1 MSVLVELATSPSRLR
16 RRTTDLSELA
26 RGDRKATSAG
36 HNNNNS
42 IEVPEYIVDPETK
55 ITYLKGKFLGKGG
68 FARVHELTDLTTNR
82 VYAGKIIPRSRLNRP
97 YQKEKILREIDLH
110 RPLVNKNV
118 VRLHGFFGDSENIY
132 IILEYCP
139 RKSLVHLL
147 KQRGQLTESEVRHFM
162 RQLAEGVQYTHGQG
176 VVHRDLKLGNMLL
189 AEDLRLKIADFGLAT
204 RLTSEVTKKYAVC
217 GTPNYIAP
225 EVLKMQGHGFAADVW
240 AMGCIMY
247 AMLVGY
253 PPFETSTLSETYQRI
268 MRNAYTIPPSLSEP
282 AQQLIAAML
291 HPDPESR
298 PSVVQVLQHP
308 FFADVSVPDHL
319 VTRTVARLSPT
330 EECDGA
336 HSQETLKVTALVSK
350 LQVQPQQKK
359 PYTLDSSN
367 HKPQAKPADTAP
379 ASKAEPTPTKT
390 MHGGLMMT
398 LSRVL
403 CPEKRSRTKS
413 SPTLVLHKLLLAC
426 LEDTPSYA
434 TENPVALPGVTVP
447 FVTKWI
453 DYSNKYGFGFQLSDH
468 SVGVLFNDTTRFGL
482 SADRTRIEYHD
493 TSGKLTVHDASALP
507 TFLQE
512 RYSLLKYFAHYMDEN
527 LTEGGDV
534 VQPADAAK
542 KKKCIP
548 FMKRWVR
555 TAHAIVMQLS
565 CTTLQVNFFKDHT
578 KLVINADRHQ
588 RPVLLYIDEERRA
601 AAYALADVARD
612 GCDDS
617 LRGRLQFALSALGE
631 FVEVELKEGA

>member
-16 RRTTDLSELA
+16 RRTTDLSELST
-26 RGDRKATSAG
+26 GRKASS
-36 HNNNNS
+36 NNNNNT
-42 IEVPEYIVDPETK
+42 IEVPEYIVDPGTK

-118 VRLHGFFGDSENIY
+118 VRLHDFFGDSDNIY

-147 KQRGQLTESEVRHFM
+147 KQRGQLTESEVRHLM
-162 RQLAEGVQYTHGQG
+162 RQLAEGVQYTHSQG

-204 RLTSEVTKKYAVC
+204 RLSSEVSKKYAVC

-268 MRNAYTIPPSLSEP
+268 MRNAYILPSAISES
-282 AQQLIAAML
+282 ARSLITAML

-298 PSVVQVLQHP
+298 PTVAQVLQHE
-308 FFADVSVPDHL
+308 FFSQEAPETVLADHSPVK
-319 VTRTVARLSPT
+319 TATARLSPT
-330 EECDGA
+330 EVCSADLA
-336 HSQETLKVTALVSK
+336 QETEKVTALVSK
-350 LQVQPQQKK
+350 LQVQPQKR
-359 PYTLDSSN
+359 PSPAHSN
-367 HKPQAKPADTAP
+367 NKPQAKPPDPTP
-379 ASKAEPTPTKT
+379 MSKAEPTPTKSV
-390 MHGGLMMT
+390 HSGIMMT

-403 CPEKRSRTKS
+403 CPEKRSSSKS
-413 SPTLVLHKLLLAC
+413 SPTLVLHKLLLGC

-434 TENPVALPGVTVP
+434 TRNPVPLQGVTVP

-453 DYSNKYGFGFQLSDH
+453 DYSNKYGFGFQLSDN
-468 SVGVLFNDTTRFGL
+468 SVGALFNDTTRMGL

-493 TSGKLTVHDASALP
+493 TSGKMTVHTASAIP
-507 TFLQE
+507 GFLQE
-512 RYSLLKYFAHYMDEN
+512 RMGVIKYFANYMEEN

-534 VQPADAAK
+534 LKPADAR
-542 KKKCIP
+542 KKKCLP
-548 FMKRWVR
+548 YMKRWVR
-555 TAHAIVMQLS
+555 TEHAVVMQLS
-565 CTTLQVNFFKDHT
+565 CNTLQV
-578 KLVINADRHQ
+578 
-588 RPVLLYIDEERRA
+588 
-601 AAYALADVARD
+601 
-612 GCDDS
+612 S
-617 LRGRLQFALSALGE
+617 
-631 FVEVELKEGA
+631 

>member
-1 MSVLVELATSPSRLR
+1 Q
-16 RRTTDLSELA
+16 
-26 RGDRKATSAG
+26 
-36 HNNNNS
+36 
-42 IEVPEYIVDPETK
+42 
-55 ITYLKGKFLGKGG
+55 GG

-97 YQKEKILREIDLH
+97 YQKEKVSGAIYLMRGAHMLH
-110 RPLVNKNV
+110 DGRDSSAYFKNKTVLVVLASVCVPLQ
-118 VRLHGFFGDSENIY
+118 
-132 IILEYCP
+132 
-139 RKSLVHLL
+139 SLVHLL

-319 VTRTVARLSPT
+319 SPTHVLSLSRSPDESPSRKREKARRKPPRLSAVIRIRAGGRKSVPPR
-330 EECDGA
+330 ESERRA
-336 HSQETLKVTALVSK
+336 
-350 LQVQPQQKK
+350 
-359 PYTLDSSN
+359 
-367 HKPQAKPADTAP
+367 PQARRPSA
-379 ASKAEPTPTKT
+379 
-390 MHGGLMMT
+390 
-398 LSRVL
+398 
-403 CPEKRSRTKS
+403 SRTCRS
-413 SPTLVLHKLLLAC
+413 SRRRRLSVPTRGRYHSHRGRETKGIPTDSNRPVISRWFSGGKK
-426 LEDTPSYA
+426 TNFGPQI
-434 TENPVALPGVTVP
+434 NPVALPGVTVP

-468 SVGVLFNDTTRFGL
+468 NVGVLFNDTTRFGL